1 MATPFQERSP
11 CQTASYPRV
20 RRGFT
25 GKACCSALS
34 SWRLTTSGSAFAN
47 QARRLSSRLL
57 MLLMLKVAT
66 FSRFLS
72 FPWTWPILSPQLL
85 RGPRCCRVLCDRAG
99 MLTFPFS
106 ELSAK
111 NLLVSYRLL
120 RPRSY
125 HATMPGGLKRYQEA
139 RCLHFVTFSC
149 HARGPRLASRHA
161 RDLFEKTFE
170 DTRQWYGFYIAG
182 YVVMPEH
189 VHLLLTEPE
198 RTKLSIALQML
209 KQNVARRLRGPE
221 SGPLWQPR
229 YYDFNVWSYAKQT
242 EKLRYIHRN
251 PVRRGLVQSPESGR
265 GAVSGTTSQAPRAL
279 GRSSRTGP
287 LASGS
292 AWEFRLLT

>member
-1 MATPFQERSP
+1 
-11 CQTASYPRV
+11 
-20 RRGFT
+20 
-25 GKACCSALS
+25 
-34 SWRLTTSGSAFAN
+34 
-47 QARRLSSRLL
+47 
-57 MLLMLKVAT
+57 
-66 FSRFLS
+66 
-72 FPWTWPILSPQLL
+72 
-85 RGPRCCRVLCDRAG
+85 

-139 RCLHFVTFSC
+139 RCPHFVTFSC
-149 HARGPRLASRHA
+149 HARAPRLASRHA

-182 YVVMPEH
+182 YVVMPDH

-198 RTKLSIALQML
+198 RTKLFIALQML

-221 SGPLWQPR
+221 GGPLWQPR

-251 PVRRGLVQSPESGR
+251 PVRRRLVQSPESGR
-265 GAVSGTTSQAPRAL
+265 GALPLRRRGHCGDRVARKRERMGISLADVGSQNPRPVAQTAT
-279 GRSSRTGP
+279 RTGP
-287 LASGS
+287 RKLIRLAKGWASPLYVNHNLQS
-292 AWEFRLLT
+292 SWARLLSSEPWLLERTKFTRRPGADTVI